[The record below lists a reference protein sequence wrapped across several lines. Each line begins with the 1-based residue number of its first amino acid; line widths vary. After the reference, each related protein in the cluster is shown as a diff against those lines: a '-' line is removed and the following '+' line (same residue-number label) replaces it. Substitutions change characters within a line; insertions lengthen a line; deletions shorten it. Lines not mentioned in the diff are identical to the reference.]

1 MIHPAFKHCQYAC
14 ACSAKPVIEYLES
27 TGWIFMENSF
37 NKYTDVNK
45 EAPSAN
51 YRCIPSYASDIFQTQ
66 RSDTWGVST
75 AVSVE

>member
-1 MIHPAFKHCQYAC
+1 MLVLAAQNQD
-14 ACSAKPVIEYLES
+14 YLES

-51 YRCIPSYASDIFQTQ
+51 STCIP
-66 RSDTWGVST
+66 
-75 AVSVE
+75 